1 MSSSYRMLLAW
12 YSAVLFWRLEDI
24 EGITAI
30 LACIESLLKLFL
42 SLRLLH
48 LKGQGVHSIL
58 FFSFFPSHAMS
69 FFYLCT
75 VGVARQLR
83 RTSTWSHWTRKS
95 TSRSWRRTTTALE
108 KAWGLCWRGRFLSSI
123 NPSSGLG
130 WRTGKQTRQ
139 YCLHKRHWSEKKKK
153 KTHINDLFITL
164 YDCWNQREVRTN
176 GIEQRSIHTVRV
188 TSANIDS
195 WTRGTVHRSSVEPM
209 PRPICINASLKAE
222 PGASCSTAE
231 GWARCFSP
239 L

>member
-1 MSSSYRMLLAW
+1 MIQCCAFLKAWGYRGDYCNIGLHRVIVE
-12 YSAVLFWRLEDI
+12 AVLKFEVIAFKRSR
-24 EGITAI
+24 GTFN
-30 LACIESLLKLFL
+30 S
-42 SLRLLH
+42 
-48 LKGQGVHSIL
+48 

-139 YCLHKRHWSEKKKK
+139 YCLHKRHWSEKKNKQ
-153 KTHINDLFITL
+153 THINDLFITL